1 MAEQDDNKDI
11 VERRLLDAA
20 SLLTALIGIK
30 VMAAPDSPTERP
42 PEQQASE
49 KSAKR

>member
-20 SLLTALIGIK
+20 SLLTALIGRK
-30 VMAAPDSPTERP
+30 VMAAPDSLTERTAAQ
-42 PEQQASE
+42 EASE
-49 KSAKR
+49 KSGKR